1 MIIKQTMNKSAL
13 VVENLTKVYSDPK
26 TQKQNTALN
35 DLSFQVHQGEIFGLL
50 GPNGAGKTTFLS
62 ILGGTVS
69 KTSGNVDVWG
79 FNLDKNPRQV
89 RASIGIVPQ
98 EVNLDAFFSPRKLLE
113 LQAGLYGVTKKDRI
127 TDLILKMVALENKAN
142 AYSRS
147 LSGGMK
153 RRLLIAKAMVH
164 QPPILILD
172 EPTAGVDVE
181 LRKNLWGNVKQLNN
195 EGVTII
201 LTTHYLFEAQEMCDR
216 IAIIDKGNLVALDTT
231 QKLLDRIQTKKINL
245 KVENLEKNQSLKMEG
260 VKFKIESS
268 DLISIV
274 YEKSSIK
281 FGKVINYLSQN
292 GIKILDIVTEDGDLE
307 DVFVQL
313 TNN

>member
-1 MIIKQTMNKSAL
+1 MNKIAL
-13 VVENLTKVYSDPK
+13 SVEKLTKIYSK
-26 TQKQNTALN
+26 NKSNIAQEKALN
-35 DLSFQVHQGEIFGLL
+35 GLTFEVKQGEIFGLL

-62 ILGGTVS
+62 ILAGTVE
-69 KTSGNVDVWG
+69 KTEGKINVWG
-79 FNLDKNPRQV
+79 FDLDLNPRQV

-113 LQAGLYGVTKKDRI
+113 LQAGLYGVPKKKRI
-127 TDLILKMVALENKAN
+127 TDTILKMVALEKQADS
-142 AYSRS
+142 YSRS

-164 QPPILILD
+164 QPPILVLD

-181 LRKNLWGNVKQLNN
+181 LRKNLWENVKALNK

-231 QKLLDRIQTKKINL
+231 QKLLDRILTKKITFKTSQVDSIENLVLSGVQFSLENSNTIIAIYEKNSFKFDNITDVL
-245 KVENLEKNQSLKMEG
+245 KVNN
-260 VKFKIESS
+260 IE
-268 DLISIV
+268 
-274 YEKSSIK
+274 
-281 FGKVINYLSQN
+281 
-292 GIKILDIVTEDGDLE
+292 ILDIATEDGDLE